1 MYFAR
6 ILLFSWNQ
14 KFFDVQINF
23 SCHFSFNW
31 IFLNNQLYH
40 QYLAFGWRSIG
51 KSWCYS
57 PKTLAVAVLG
67 YDLIISSLYIMLQI
81 AVLIV
86 DTQGTGAN
94 TRPEKLATLIMYLSI
109 EISTVQILNV
119 WKYLTSENLALFQV
133 GVLWKFISFFL
144 VEQRIK
150 QIKNRLIKKTTI
162 WLWWWPN
169 LI

>member
-1 MYFAR
+1 M
-6 ILLFSWNQ
+6 
-14 KFFDVQINF
+14 
-23 SCHFSFNW
+23 
-31 IFLNNQLYH
+31 
-40 QYLAFGWRSIG
+40 
-51 KSWCYS
+51 
-57 PKTLAVAVLG
+57 AVLG

-133 GVLWKFISFFL
+133 GVLWKFISFF
-144 VEQRIK
+144 
-150 QIKNRLIKKTTI
+150 
-162 WLWWWPN
+162 W
-169 LI
+169 

>member
-1 MYFAR
+1 M
-6 ILLFSWNQ
+6 
-14 KFFDVQINF
+14 
-23 SCHFSFNW
+23 
-31 IFLNNQLYH
+31 
-40 QYLAFGWRSIG
+40 
-51 KSWCYS
+51 
-57 PKTLAVAVLG
+57 AVLG

-162 WLWWWPN
+162 WLW
-169 LI
+169 

>member
-1 MYFAR
+1 M
-6 ILLFSWNQ
+6 
-14 KFFDVQINF
+14 
-23 SCHFSFNW
+23 
-31 IFLNNQLYH
+31 
-40 QYLAFGWRSIG
+40 
-51 KSWCYS
+51 
-57 PKTLAVAVLG
+57 AVAALG

-133 GVLWKFISFFL
+133 GV
-144 VEQRIK
+144 
-150 QIKNRLIKKTTI
+150 
-162 WLWWWPN
+162 
-169 LI
+169 